1 MVITLYNLKILLSL
15 LLLSHLQFQNFTN
28 LPIGLF
34 GIFLEIVRHCVS
46 IIITIISNI
55 TVLVSYNV
63 IYFGCFIPMSH
74 GVNKKAL
81 PIAFPTHPLSQVFT
95 RFVAFQEIPTL
106 LTLICSGQII
116 TKKNKNNKKIILFS
130 TCCWSVLILLFYCFC
145 FAYVFLRVLFHSST
159 IMKLQIPFYFHIC
172 IASYL
177 ASHQTMSHKTIHDHG
192 LKITACCCF
201 FSSGGN

>member
-63 IYFGCFIPMSH
+63 IYFGCFIPMSQ

-130 TCCWSVLILLFYCFC
+130 TCCWSVLILLFCV
-145 FAYVFLRVLFHSST
+145 YVFLRVLFHSST